1 MKKSEINIAVESDN
15 QNIPDK
21 IYWNAT
27 DNPNEGLSDT
37 KAIAVSIWDH
47 YHRGTLRL
55 NLWTKDME
63 VTDMKRFC
71 IEVIGSL
78 ADTIVTATGDQQMAD
93 EIDNVCRLMSKR
105 VEEEYRAQQQ
115 QQPNNGR

>member
-1 MKKSEINIAVESDN
+1 MKKSDIHFTVELDN
-15 QNIPDK
+15 QSIPEK

-37 KAIAVSIWDH
+37 KAIAVAIWDH
-47 YHRGTLRL
+47 YHRSTLRL

-63 VTDMKRFC
+63 VTDMKRFL

-78 ADTIVTATGDQQMAD
+78 ADTIVTATGDQQMGD
-93 EIDNVCRLMSKR
+93 EIDNVCRAMSKR
-105 VEEEYRAQQQ
+105 VEEEYKAQQKQ
-115 QQPNNGR
+115 